1 MAPVPRGPAPAVAA
15 RPPRSANEV
24 DALVER
30 DAIVGNQGRGTVR
43 PIGMRT
49 TSTRARTLLAAALA
63 GALLLAAC
71 GSDDDAEVT
80 SEPAATE
87 PGTDAVDPDTP
98 VSSPPDDGTSASDPG
113 EPVTPGDMEPID
125 AAEAEVLVGLTLAE
139 AEAEAADRGWTVRTA
154 RLDGEDLALTED
166 FSPTRVNVAV
176 DDDVVTEI
184 LFIG

>member
-1 MAPVPRGPAPAVAA
+1 
-15 RPPRSANEV
+15 
-24 DALVER
+24 
-30 DAIVGNQGRGTVR
+30 
-43 PIGMRT
+43 MRT
-49 TSTRARTLLAAALA
+49 TTTRARTLLAAALA

-80 SEPAATE
+80 SEPIVTE

-98 VSSPPDDGTSASDPG
+98 VSSPPDDGSGATDSE
-113 EPVTPGDMEPID
+113 EPVDPGDMEPID
-125 AAEAEVLVGLTLAE
+125 AADAEVFVGLTLAD
-139 AEAEAADRGWTVRTA
+139 AEAEADKRGWSVRTA

-166 FSPTRVNVAV
+166 YSPTRVNVAV